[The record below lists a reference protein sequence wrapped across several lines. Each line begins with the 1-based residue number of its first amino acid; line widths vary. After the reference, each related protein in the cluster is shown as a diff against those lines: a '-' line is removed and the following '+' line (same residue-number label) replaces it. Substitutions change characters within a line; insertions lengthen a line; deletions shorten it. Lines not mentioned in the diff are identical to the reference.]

1 MTYSEPLQMVV
12 EPPARATEFLETL
25 TVYSPDSVNVETYH
39 KYRPWRKRSYRIAM
53 GQVIGAAKMQLN
65 TAIGTFI
72 RIICNSTGDLFAANS
87 IVNEADEMMNGA
99 GMRLSTIRDALTR
112 QLRLGLFCDKFETMI
127 MWMCRGVRRTQPRDH
142 G

>member
-1 MTYSEPLQMVV
+1 M
-12 EPPARATEFLETL
+12 
-25 TVYSPDSVNVETYH
+25 ETYH
-39 KYRPWRKRSYRIAM
+39 KYRPWQTRSYWIAM

-72 RIICNSTGDLFAANS
+72 RIICNSTVDLFAANS

-112 QLRLGLFCDKFETMI
+112 LRTPRANKERQLRLGLFCDKFETMT
-127 MWMCRGVRRTQPRDH
+127 MWMCRGVRRAEPRDH